1 MIQMKHFLSMAALAI
16 VGTIMS
22 SCSSS
27 DEIVNAPQPESKT
40 ITQTI
45 TVNQDADAAETR
57 AVDPTTGVM
66 TFTAD
71 DKIWVLYKQSDNLV
85 DAVTSSACTLSDGGK
100 KATFTVTFSEPKTDS
115 PIRIIYPGSL
125 TKTYPVHQDFDI
137 TDDSWTIPSNCYD
150 NQDGTIDGE
159 NGLNKHALAV
169 YDGALIGT
177 DLPTN
182 AMLKNRG
189 TILALTIQNA
199 DGSADITSTIGKLVI
214 QVSGESRDYTITP
227 PSPAT
232 TFPDAPIYVAMR
244 PMENKDITFTAYYGA
259 GNASTVTKTVTSRTL
274 ARNNIYPVN
283 LRMGTAKSLA
293 ALTADYEALNGD
305 VLSGTLDGNYQVSI
319 AAGATVTL
327 DGVTINGAND
337 ENRQWAGITCAGDA
351 TIVLSGESTVKGFH
365 KYYPAIYIAP
375 DKTLTIQGTGK
386 LTASPYD
393 DSNLAA
399 AIGGGNGIA
408 CGNIVIKGGTIEATG
423 GQGAAIGSGRI
434 ASCGTI
440 TIEGGTIEAHGSG
453 NSPGIGTGNSFG
465 VGGSCGKITI
475 SGGTV
480 RAYGDNFAAGIGCG
494 PDGTC
499 NDITISGTAN
509 VTAYGGNYAAGI
521 GSGNVFTKESLCGDI
536 TISGSATVTATA
548 GDGGAGI
555 GSGHGDNAGGSYKS
569 SCGDITISDACTVNA
584 TGGDGGAGIGS
595 GVGGESYES
604 SCGDILIEGGT
615 VTASTK
621 LGCGS
626 GAAGIGS
633 GRYGKFNSITITS
646 GITRVEA
653 TEDNGAAWPIGKGDF
668 DQSGEVTVEIGG
680 ANISTGYLSGRNWN
694 GDDGTSLTFTKEGEG
709 SLTWILTPAP

>member
-45 TVNQDADAAETR
+45 TVNQDADAAGTR
-57 AVDPTTGVM
+57 AVDPTTGVK
-66 TFTAD
+66 TFVAD
-71 DKIWVLYKQSDNLV
+71 DKIWVIYKQSDNRNN
-85 DAVTSSACTLSDGGK
+85 AVNSSACALSDGGK
-100 KATFTVTFSEPKTDS
+100 KATFTVTLSNPKTDA
-115 PIRIIYPGSL
+115 PIRIVYPISIQKAIPL
-125 TKTYPVHQDFDI
+125 MDFDV
-137 TDDSWTIPSNCYD
+137 TDDDWTIPSSYD
-150 NQDGTIDGE
+150 NQDGSIDGE
-159 NGLNKHALAV
+159 KGLNKHALAV

-182 AMLKNRG
+182 VMLKNRG

-214 QVSGESRDYTITP
+214 QVSGESRNYTITP

-259 GNASTVTKTVTSRTL
+259 GNANSVTKTVTSRTL

-337 ENRQWAGITCAGDA
+337 ENRQWAGITCAGNA

-440 TIEGGTIEAHGSG
+440 TIEGGTIEAHGG
-453 NSPGIGTGNSFG
+453 ANSPGVGIGNSIYFD
-465 VGGSCGKITI
+465 GSCGKITI

-569 SCGDITISDACTVNA
+569 SCGDITISGSATVTA
-584 TGGDGGAGIGS
+584 TGSFCGAGIGS
-595 GVGGESYES
+595 GDGSSYES
-604 SCGDILIEGGT
+604 SCGDILIKGGT

-621 LGCGS
+621 LGCNS
-626 GAAGIGS
+626 QAAGIGS

-653 TEDNGAAWPIGKGDF
+653 TEEYSGAWPIGKGDF

-680 ANISTGYLSGRNWN
+680 ANISTGYTASERGWN
-694 GDDGTSLTFTKEGEG
+694 GEGTSLTFTKKEKEG

>member
-1 MIQMKHFLSMAALAI
+1 MKHFLSMAALAI

-57 AVDPTTGVM
+57 AVDPTTGVK

-71 DKIWVLYKQSDNLV
+71 DKIRVFYKKSNNIV
-85 DAVTSSACTLSDGGK
+85 NAVTSSTCTLSDGGK
-100 KATFTVTFSEPKTDS
+100 KATFTVSFSEPKTDS

-125 TKTYPVHQDFDI
+125 TKTYPLQDFDI
-137 TDDSWTIPSNCYD
+137 TDDSWTISSNCYD

-214 QVSGESRDYTITP
+214 RVSGESRDYTITP

-259 GNASTVTKTVTSRTL
+259 GNANSVTKTVTSRTL

-365 KYYPAIYIAP
+365 KNYPAIYIAP

-393 DSNLAA
+393 GSNLAA

-423 GQGAAIGSGRI
+423 GQGAAIGSGRK

-440 TIEGGTIEAHGSG
+440 TIEGGTIEAHGGG
-453 NSPGIGTGNSFG
+453 NSPGIGIGNSNG
-465 VGGSCGKITI
+465 VDGSCGKITI

-480 RAYGDNFAAGIGCG
+480 RAYGGNNAAGIGCG

-509 VTAYGGNYAAGI
+509 VTATAGDRAAGI
-521 GSGNVFTKESLCGDI
+521 GSGNVLTKESLCGDI
-536 TISGSATVTATA
+536 TISGSATVTAT
-548 GDGGAGI
+548 GGYGGAGI

-584 TGGDGGAGIGS
+584 TGGNEAAGIGS

-621 LGCGS
+621 LGCNS
-626 GAAGIGS
+626 QAAGIGS
-633 GRYGKFNSITITS
+633 GQYGKFNSITITS

-653 TEDNGAAWPIGKGDF
+653 TEEYPRAWPIGKGEF

-680 ANISTGYLSGRNWN
+680 ANISTGYTASERGWN
-694 GDDGTSLTFTKEGEG
+694 GEGTSLTFTKKEKEG